1 MNKEDVVNPVAGKR
15 IDITEV
21 KDVLFSKKLLGDGFA
36 VIPENNDICSPVDG
50 EILTITQTKHAIG
63 IKAQDGRQLLIH
75 IGLDTVKLNGEG
87 FEAFVSAGDKVS
99 KGQKLV
105 SFDYKLAAEKG
116 FDPAV
121 IVCFPA

>member
-21 KDVLFSKKLLGDGFA
+21 KDALFSKKLLGDGFA

-63 IKAQDGRQLLIH
+63 IKAQDGTQILIH
-75 IGLDTVKLNGEG
+75 IGLDTVKLNCEG

-116 FDPAV
+116 FDPTV